1 MGYIQVILL
10 SYLIGSSSMSYY
22 LSKLKGVN
30 LQKHGSKNLGASNT
44 MILLGWKS
52 GIVVAIHDIL
62 KAVIAIYLAKQ
73 IANNLAYIEAIAGV
87 ACVFGHIFPFYL
99 HFKGGK
105 GFASYIGMAIALNWK
120 FAICLVIIILVVTLI
135 TDYIVSGTFT
145 TILITPIYLGIER
158 NSLYL
163 ALILMVASL
172 LILYKH
178 KENIIRLSNGSE
190 IGLRKAHRGDYR
202 K

>member
-22 LSKLKGVN
+22 LSILKGVD

-52 GIVVAIHDIL
+52 AIIVAIHDIL
-62 KAVIAIYLAKQ
+62 KAVLAIYLAGL
-73 IANNLAYIEAIAGV
+73 IAPLSNIQAIAGV
-87 ACVFGHIFPFYL
+87 ACIFGHIFPFYL

-105 GFASYIGMAIALNWK
+105 GFASYIGMTFALNWK
-120 FAICLVIIILVVTLI
+120 FGLCLLLIILIVTVI
-135 TDYIVSGTFT
+135 SDYIVSGTFT
-145 TILITPIYLGIER
+145 TILITPIYFGIER

-163 ALILMVASL
+163 ALILLIASA

-178 KENIIRLSNGSE
+178 RENIIRLSNGSE